1 MTATTV
7 NKVMQQRLTRGTPV
21 LIADSFGQA
30 KLRGASMIV
39 ASKSTVKCN
48 KGGRC
53 AGEWCIGSAVF
64 LTTPDTVGEDKQM
77 GWRKNTVKVC
87 LTHLKTDQGALVL
100 PPPDIENPAPV
111 FASRLRTAPVP
122 VLPTN
127 GDGANTPVSWSDLA
141 DAHRSGN
148 LDRLALL
155 ARRLKGENE
164 KFVRKVVDAQDKLIE
179 VLTKE

>member
-21 LIADSFGQA
+21 KIADSFGQA

-53 AGEWCIGSAVF
+53 AGDWCVGSAVF
-64 LTTPDTVGEDKQM
+64 LTTPETVGEDKQM

-87 LTHLKTDQGALVL
+87 LTHLKTDQGALLL
-100 PPPDIENPAPV
+100 PPPDLHLPSPILSRMPSRAEAVIPSNGSASDEPV
-111 FASRLRTAPVP
+111 TW
-122 VLPTN
+122 
-127 GDGANTPVSWSDLA
+127 GDLA

-148 LDRLALL
+148 LDKLALL
-155 ARRLKGENE
+155 ARKLKTENDQ
-164 KFVRKVVDAQDKLIE
+164 FVRKVVAAQDKLIE
-179 VLTKE
+179 ALTKE